1 MSFETR
7 KSLYQEIKSELTEF
21 GTEEIE
27 IHDTD
32 KNKEYEITNHS
43 EILTLFKK
51 MLREKLLFR
60 IKGEN
65 SIYLNNN
72 RITLVKD
79 KFISLTNP
87 FILFAEGSFPEIV
100 EVNFEDDGIDYT
112 FKLEKFKSSGIEK
125 EIYCLLPNNIKVL
138 KRRGIHRVKSTLDIP
153 VGIYSN
159 ENDQEYIGSLNDI
172 SELGIGIKFNSNY
185 FDYSFYN
192 RLKSMTQPRVP
203 IILEI
208 NGEYLTIVIS
218 IKFLTKNEN
227 NEIIIGAEFVF
238 TEEEKNL
245 KIKEFVDKI
254 RKNAIFQKKKELSE
268 HLIFIGEMGV

>member
-21 GTEEIE
+21 GTEEIK

-43 EILTLFKK
+43 EILNLFKK

-60 IKGEN
+60 VKGEN

-87 FILFAEGSFPEIV
+87 FILFAEGSFPEFV

-172 SELGIGIKFNSNY
+172 SEVGIGIKFNSNY
-185 FDYSFYN
+185 FDDSFYN
-192 RLKSMTQPRVP
+192 RLKSMNQQRVP

-238 TEEEKNL
+238 TE
-245 KIKEFVDKI
+245 
-254 RKNAIFQKKKELSE
+254 
-268 HLIFIGEMGV
+268 

>member
-185 FDYSFYN
+185 FDDSFYN

>member
-32 KNKEYEITNHS
+32 KNKEYEITDHS
-43 EILTLFKK
+43 EISNLFKK

-60 IKGEN
+60 IKSEN

-185 FDYSFYN
+185 FDDSFYN
-192 RLKSMTQPRVP
+192 RLKSMQQPRVP